1 MRQMPGVQEL
11 KRGGCGAFG
20 RLRSDHEKKIAP
32 LTEIRSPM
40 AERFRNTALVPL
52 LRTNPDD
59 SARKNR
65 NGVAR
70 DVFASGMVPD
80 EPPRANP
87 YRKLKQ
93 KIKEQKSSSLSK
105 LRLFA

>member
-59 SARKNR
+59 FARKNR
-65 NGVAR
+65 IWRGEGRVRERNGAR
-70 DVFASGMVPD
+70 RTT
-80 EPPRANP
+80 PR
-87 YRKLKQ
+87 
-93 KIKEQKSSSLSK
+93 
-105 LRLFA
+105 

>member
-1 MRQMPGVQEL
+1 MFGLE
-11 KRGGCGAFG
+11 KR
-20 RLRSDHEKKIAP
+20 HEKKSPPSWNSIADGGTHSCRFYARTP
-32 LTEIRSPM
+32 TISPVKIAYDM
-40 AERFRNTALVPL
+40 
-52 LRTNPDD
+52 
-59 SARKNR
+59 
-65 NGVAR
+65 AR

-105 LRLFA
+105 LLFG